1 MEREDV
7 PTGDM
12 FSVVL
17 HCRKGLLWSSDGA
30 CPRLIFMYARCCGMS
45 TGKCRVGGDGQ
56 LLRIVESSRCGRR
69 SPARQPAGPGGG
81 DVTAGFPPGGPPPP
95 AGGRPPPGAG
105 PPPPGGGP
113 P

>member
-30 CPRLIFMYARCCGMS
+30 CPRLIFMYARCYGMS

-69 SPARQPAGPGGG
+69 SPARQPAGPDGG
-81 DVTAGFPPGGPPPP
+81 DVTAGWLPRRPRPPRGGDETPARAPPP
-95 AGGRPPPGAG
+95 AA
-105 PPPPGGGP
+105 
-113 P
+113 